1 VKKLLVLSVIVLA
14 SGPVVAAPKPT
25 IHVKSNQEL
34 MREAQAAKSRMG
46 TPTGPQ
52 RNANQASQAGRIN
65 GSSLISN
72 GLGSARGGCVITSGG
87 ANRC

>member
-1 VKKLLVLSVIVLA
+1 VKKLLLLSVLALA
-14 SGPVVAAPKPT
+14 SSPATAAPKPT
-25 IHVKSNQEL
+25 IHIKSNQEI
-34 MREAQAAKSRMG
+34 MREAQAAKSKM
-46 TPTGPQ
+46 TPSTGAQ